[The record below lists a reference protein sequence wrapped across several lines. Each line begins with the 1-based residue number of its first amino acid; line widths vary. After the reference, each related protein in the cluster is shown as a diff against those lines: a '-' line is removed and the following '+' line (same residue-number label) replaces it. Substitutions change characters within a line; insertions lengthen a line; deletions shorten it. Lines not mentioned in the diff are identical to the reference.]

1 MVTIQLLL
9 ASLFTL
15 AMGNPLGRRSMQ
27 LHESRPE
34 APDGFVATG
43 AAPADKVLTL
53 RLSLAQSDPDGLT
66 DALMTVSDPA
76 SAQYGQ
82 HLSQDQVRLFCKLS
96 APP

>member
-1 MVTIQLLL
+1 MVTTQLLL

-66 DALMTVSDPA
+66 DALLAVSDPA
-76 SAQYGQ
+76 SAQYIFESI
-82 HLSQDQVRLFCKLS
+82 HKT
-96 APP
+96 